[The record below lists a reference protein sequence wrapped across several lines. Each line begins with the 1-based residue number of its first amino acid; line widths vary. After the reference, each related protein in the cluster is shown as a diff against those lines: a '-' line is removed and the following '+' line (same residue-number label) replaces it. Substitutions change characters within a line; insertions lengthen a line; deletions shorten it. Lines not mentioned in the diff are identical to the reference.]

1 MLKNKAR
8 LPFRDRKLHIERDR
22 KLHIEFKFAEMCLG
36 VHSGGKKIKHSKCYV
51 LQCNAELSVNNQ
63 NILMCELTETRVM

>member
-1 MLKNKAR
+1 MPPALINLTPLCPLKTFLDITGVSGVNVLKNKAR

-36 VHSGGKKIKHSKCYV
+36 VHSGGKKD
-51 LQCNAELSVNNQ
+51 
-63 NILMCELTETRVM
+63 